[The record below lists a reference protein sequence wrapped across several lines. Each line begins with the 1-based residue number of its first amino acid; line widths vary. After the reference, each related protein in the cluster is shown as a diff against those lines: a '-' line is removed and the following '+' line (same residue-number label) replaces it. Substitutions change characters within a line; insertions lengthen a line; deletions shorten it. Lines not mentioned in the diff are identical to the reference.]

1 MTDPHHGVMTTSG
14 SDGLVPHSAA
24 EDVAAVLTG
33 ALLASLG
40 LHLLEAGGAVT
51 GGTPGLG
58 LLVSELTGSPFAVAY
73 LAVNVPFVALAVL
86 RRGWRFTARSAV
98 AVGLLAGF
106 SSLHPVALPL
116 SSVSP
121 VYAVLLGNLLA
132 GVGLV
137 VLFRHGSSLGGFSVV
152 ALECQDRFGWRAGYV
167 QLGCDAVVLLLSVL
181 VVPPLVLLLSVGG
194 AVVLNLVLAVN
205 HRPGRYLG
213 V

>member
-14 SDGLVPHSAA
+14 SDALVPHSVA

-58 LLVSELTGSPFAVAY
+58 LLVSGLTGSPFAVVY